1 MYTAF
6 FGLREKPFSLSPD
19 PRFLFLSGAHRE
31 ALAHLLYGIEQ
42 GEGFI
47 AVTGEV
53 GTGKTTLCRTLLR
66 RLPNDVDTAFLFNPN
81 LGARELLEA
90 LLQEFEIKCESA
102 TPRAL
107 TAALNE
113 FLLEKRREGRRV
125 LLILDE
131 AQGLEAET
139 LEQVRLLSNLE
150 TERAKLLQI
159 LMLGQPELDA
169 MLETPGLRQ
178 LRERIGVRW
187 RLAPLAS
194 EESEEYI
201 AHRLRIAAG
210 SDRNLFSPASLRLIH
225 RLSAGIPRRV
235 NLLCDRSLL
244 AAYASGSPR
253 VTRRMVRAAA
263 QELAGGG
270 LRSGWLRAIVVTAG
284 AMALAAAFVLSGA
297 LDWTQNRVGGWPQT
311 QQLAPPELAV
321 VSAAPVAVAP
331 PVVFALAPPSLDPL
345 GDALRSRSVADTLRA
360 STAALLR
367 AWDLHP
373 RPEALGPDLDAALAE
388 ARALGLRVHSA
399 DPIALGELR
408 HLGHPAL
415 LRLRSGHVVGL
426 RAASGNGLEI
436 LGVGVEPLVVE
447 PEDLA
452 SHWDGEAH
460 ILWRDLEALPELL
473 APTQRGKGV
482 RWLQVALIELG
493 YLSGEPSGYFD
504 PGTAKALRVFQ
515 DEYTL
520 DSDGRVGP
528 LTKMALY
535 RALPRYPIPRL
546 SDGLIE

>member
-331 PVVFALAPPSLDPL
+331 PVVVALAPPSLDPL

-388 ARALGLRVHSA
+388 AR
-399 DPIALGELR
+399 
-408 HLGHPAL
+408 
-415 LRLRSGHVVGL
+415 RSGHVVGL